1 MFASSP
7 SFWRSFDDQAAVQDL
22 AGNDA
27 ASFTD
32 VVIENDSRVLPAPTN
47 LRAAGLDDTRIGLA
61 WNAPDVSGLVWPE
74 HLPGSGIY
82 GYKIEASADG
92 GTTWT
97 TVASTSNRNTDYIHT
112 GLTHGAVRHYR
123 VSAINIT
130 FAGLPSNV
138 AGTIASDILPPA
150 LTGASTNAAGTLV
163 TVEFSSTL
171 ISGTLEAVSAD
182 ALTVTVDGVP
192 RTVSQAAT
200 GLQYVGLSDFG
211 SGIITNRNQNA

>member
-138 AGTIASDILPPA
+138 AGTIALGYPA
-150 LTGASTNAAGTLV
+150 AR
-163 TVEFSSTL
+163 
-171 ISGTLEAVSAD
+171 
-182 ALTVTVDGVP
+182 VDGRIDERRGHPGHGRVQQHTHQRDTRGRERGCP
-192 RTVSQAAT
+192 HRDRGRRAEDGEPSGNRIAIRRTV
-200 GLQYVGLSDFG
+200 GLRFG
-211 SGIITNRNQNA
+211 DYNQS